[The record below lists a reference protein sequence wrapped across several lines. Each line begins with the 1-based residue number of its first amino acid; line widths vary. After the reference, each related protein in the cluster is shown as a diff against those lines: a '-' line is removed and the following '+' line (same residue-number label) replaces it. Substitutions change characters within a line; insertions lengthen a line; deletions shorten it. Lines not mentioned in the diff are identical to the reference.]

1 MVKISIIFLLL
12 IHFCLQY
19 IKRKELIFILENPNG
34 KKLDE
39 WQIETILQ
47 DELDY
52 LLKQETKEK
61 IDPNT
66 ISSLKYL
73 IQLFHKSNL
82 SGESKKNNNPSSLFN
97 IHQDQTQREQKIKQL
112 QKVLDILFEQTLE
125 SPSSDA
131 NTISSL
137 LHLMNVYCKKTSPE
151 GFGAEEFL
159 SRFYERLS
167 QEKISQE
174 NVSQG
179 KKFQEKDSQ
188 EMLSQEITSHRI
200 TSHRIKSQEVDA
212 HKDFVPWYKS
222 DDPKLKFL
230 KRKAYLTSFLF
241 MLFSISVFHHS
252 IYVEGKKEV
261 YRVQKYAEDSILFQ
275 KGNFNLF
282 QYPLQTSNQSEKP
295 IHSIKIPE
303 KYRGTIYLPINLLN
317 NSSDYQ
323 FYEIGGSVKK
333 ELHIKIIFEDIT
345 QWMDLLI
352 RTSTSILE
360 INYNLGDSDISQ
372 DEFCRWNNAHIY
384 FNERANIT
392 NVLFEIGSNF
402 YSLSSNIPKEELI
415 EIVNQMEEYK

>member
-12 IHFCLQY
+12 IYFCLQY

-52 LLKQETKEK
+52 LLKQEMEQNAE
-61 IDPNT
+61 IDPIT
-66 ISSLKYL
+66 ISSLQYL

-82 SGESKKNNNPSSLFN
+82 SGDSKKNNNPSSPLN
-97 IHQDQTQREQKIKQL
+97 IQQAQTQREQKIKQL

-125 SPSSDA
+125 SSSSDA

-137 LHLMNVYCKKTSPE
+137 LHLMNVYCEKTSPE

-174 NVSQG
+174 NVSQK
-179 KKFQEKDSQ
+179 KKFHGNDFQEIHSH
-188 EMLSQEITSHRI
+188 EINSQEIG
-200 TSHRIKSQEVDA
+200 SQEIDS
-212 HKDFVPWYKS
+212 HKDFIPWYKS

-282 QYPLQTSNQSEKP
+282 QHPLQTSNQLEKP

-333 ELHIKIIFEDIT
+333 EVAIKIVFDDIT

-352 RTSTSILE
+352 RTDTSILE
-360 INYNLGDSDISQ
+360 INYNLGDSYISQ
-372 DEFCRWNNAHIY
+372 DDFCRWNNAHIY
-384 FNERANIT
+384 FNRRANIT
-392 NVLFEIGSNF
+392 NILFEIGSDF

-415 EIVNQMEEYK
+415 EIVNQMEVYK

>member
-12 IHFCLQY
+12 IYFCLQY

-52 LLKQETKEK
+52 LLKQEMEQNTE
-61 IDPNT
+61 IDPIT
-66 ISSLKYL
+66 ISSLQYL

-82 SGESKKNNNPSSLFN
+82 SGDSKKNNNPSSPLN
-97 IHQDQTQREQKIKQL
+97 IQQAQTQREQKIKQL

-125 SPSSDA
+125 SSSSDA

-137 LHLMNVYCKKTSPE
+137 LHLMNVYCEKTSPE

-174 NVSQG
+174 NVSQK
-179 KKFQEKDSQ
+179 KKFHGNDSQ
-188 EMLSQEITSHRI
+188 EIHSHEINSQEIDS
-200 TSHRIKSQEVDA
+200 
-212 HKDFVPWYKS
+212 HKDFIPWYKS

-282 QYPLQTSNQSEKP
+282 QHPLQTSNQLEKP

-317 NSSDYQ
+317 NSLDYQ
-323 FYEIGGSVKK
+323 FYEMGNNDRQ
-333 ELHIKIIFEDIT
+333 ELYIKLVFKDIT
-345 QWMDLLI
+345 KWMDLLI
-352 RTSTSILE
+352 RTGTSILE
-360 INYNLGDSDISQ
+360 INYNLGDSDILQ
-372 DEFCRWNNAHIY
+372 DEFCHWNNAHIY
-384 FNERANIT
+384 FNKQAKIT
-392 NVLFEIGSNF
+392 NIFFEIGSDF
-402 YSLSSNIPKEELI
+402 YSVSSNIPIEELI
-415 EIVNQMEEYK
+415 EIVNQMEVYK

>member
-188 EMLSQEITSHRI
+188 KMLSQEITSHRI

-282 QYPLQTSNQSEKP
+282 QHPLQTSNQLEKP

-317 NSSDYQ
+317 NSLDYQ
-323 FYEIGGSVKK
+323 FYETDGNGK
-333 ELHIKIIFEDIT
+333 EELYIKVVFDDIT
-345 QWMDLLI
+345 KWMDLFI
-352 RTSTSILE
+352 ETGSSILE
-360 INYNLGDSDISQ
+360 INYNLGDSDISK
-372 DEFCRWNNAHIY
+372 DEVCRWNNSHIY

-392 NVLFEIGSNF
+392 NILFEIGSVF
-402 YSLSSNIPKEELI
+402 YSVSSNIPMEELI

>member
-82 SGESKKNNNPSSLFN
+82 SGESKNNNNPSSLFD

-179 KKFQEKDSQ
+179 KDSQ

-282 QYPLQTSNQSEKP
+282 QHPLQTSNQLEKP

-323 FYEIGGSVKK
+323 FYEMENSIKK
-333 ELHIKIIFEDIT
+333 ELIIKIVFNDIT

-352 RTSTSILE
+352 QTTSSILE
-360 INYNLGDSDISQ
+360 INYNLGDSHILQ
-372 DEFCRWNNAHIY
+372 DEVCRWNNTHIY
-384 FNERANIT
+384 FNKQTKIT
-392 NVLFEIGSNF
+392 NILFEIGSDF
-402 YSLSSNIPKEELI
+402 YSVSSNIPMEELI

>member
-179 KKFQEKDSQ
+179 KDSQ

-200 TSHRIKSQEVDA
+200 KSHRIKSQEVDA

-282 QYPLQTSNQSEKP
+282 QHPLQTSNQLEKP

-323 FYEIGGSVKK
+323 FYEMGGSVKK
-333 ELHIKIIFEDIT
+333 ELAIKIVFDDIT
-345 QWMDLLI
+345 RWMDLFI

-360 INYNLGDSDISQ
+360 INYNLGDSHILQ
-372 DEFCRWNNAHIY
+372 DEVCRWNNTHIY
-384 FNERANIT
+384 FNKRSKIT
-392 NVLFEIGSNF
+392 NIFFEIGSDF
-402 YSLSSNIPKEELI
+402 YSVTSNIPMEELI
-415 EIVNQMEEYK
+415 EIINQMEEYK

>member
-179 KKFQEKDSQ
+179 KDSQ
-188 EMLSQEITSHRI
+188 EMLSQEI

>member
-12 IHFCLQY
+12 IYFCLQY

-52 LLKQETKEK
+52 LLKQEMEQNAE
-61 IDPNT
+61 IDPIT
-66 ISSLKYL
+66 ISSLQYL

-82 SGESKKNNNPSSLFN
+82 SGDSKKNNNPSSPLN
-97 IHQDQTQREQKIKQL
+97 IQQAQTQREQKIKQL

-125 SPSSDA
+125 SSSSDA

-137 LHLMNVYCKKTSPE
+137 LHLMNVYCEKTSPE

-174 NVSQG
+174 NVSQK
-179 KKFQEKDSQ
+179 KKFHGNDSH
-188 EMLSQEITSHRI
+188 EIHSQEIHSHEI
-200 TSHRIKSQEVDA
+200 NSQEIDS
-212 HKDFVPWYKS
+212 HKDFIPWYKS

-275 KGNFNLF
+275 KRNFNLF
-282 QYPLQTSNQSEKP
+282 QHPLQTSNQLEKP

-317 NSSDYQ
+317 NSLDYQ
-323 FYEIGGSVKK
+323 FYEMENSIKK
-333 ELHIKIIFEDIT
+333 ELIIKIVFDDIT

-352 RTSTSILE
+352 ETTSSILE
-360 INYNLGDSDISQ
+360 INYNLGDSNILK
-372 DEFCRWNNAHIY
+372 DEFCCWNNAHIY
-384 FNERANIT
+384 FNEQTKIT
-392 NVLFEIGSNF
+392 NILFEIGSDF
-402 YSLSSNIPKEELI
+402 YSVTSNIPIEELI
-415 EIVNQMEEYK
+415 EIVNQMEVYK